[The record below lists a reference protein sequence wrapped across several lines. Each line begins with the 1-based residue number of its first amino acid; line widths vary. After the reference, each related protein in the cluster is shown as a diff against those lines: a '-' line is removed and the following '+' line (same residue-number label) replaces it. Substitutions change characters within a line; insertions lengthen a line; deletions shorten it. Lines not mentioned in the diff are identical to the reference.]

1 MNYSEMAITVTELN
15 KYIKNKFEKDE
26 YLTEL
31 LIKGEISN
39 FKNHYTGHMYFTL
52 KDENSLIKCVM
63 FKTYAQKL
71 NFMPKD
77 GMKVIILG
85 GVSVFERD
93 GVYQIYVKAIQED
106 GLGDLY
112 TKYQQLKENLEKQ
125 GLFNPEHKKKIP
137 MMPKIIGVLSSQ
149 TGSVIKDIIN
159 VSTRRNPN
167 VYIKLLPVPVQGEG
181 ASEKI
186 AYGIDFMNK
195 NKLADVLILARGG
208 GSLED
213 LWPFNEEIVARSI
226 YNSEIPIISAVGHE
240 TDFTIADFVADLR
253 APTPSAAAELA
264 VPDIYEI
271 NKNLNSY
278 KDRLRMALIKKVE
291 FMKLRYEKCMSSSVF
306 KEPTRR
312 INDNYL
318 KVDMYIKHLESIIRQ
333 KYKNEKTKY
342 IELVS
347 KLDAL
352 SPLKTLSRG
361 YSLVEKDNEI
371 VKSVKQLS
379 VGDEI
384 EIRFADGK
392 VNAIVPKGRGVFGS
406 LYFKRL
412 KYLIEK

>member
-15 KYIKNKFEKDE
+15 KYIKDKFEKDE

-52 KDENSLIKCVM
+52 KDEKSLIKCVM

-77 GMKVIILG
+77 GMKVIVLG

-93 GVYQIYVKAIQED
+93 GVYQIYVKAMQED

-112 TKYQQLKENLEKQ
+112 TKYQQLKEKLEKQ
-125 GLFNPEHKKKIP
+125 GLFDTEHKKKIP

-149 TGSVIKDIIN
+149 TGSVIRDIIN

-167 VYIKLLPVPVQGEG
+167 VYIRLLPVPVQGEG
-181 ASEKI
+181 AAEKI
-186 AYGIDFMNK
+186 AYGIDYMNK

-213 LWPFNEEIVARSI
+213 LWPFNEEIVANSI

-271 NKNLNSY
+271 NKKLNSY
-278 KDRLRMALIKKVE
+278 IDRLRMSLIKKVQ
-291 FMKLRYEKCMSSSVF
+291 FMRLRYEKCMSSSVF

-312 INDNYL
+312 INDNYI
-318 KVDMYIKHLESIIRQ
+318 KIDMYIKQLESVIKQ
-333 KYKNEKTKY
+333 KYKNEKTRY
-342 IELVS
+342 VELVS

-361 YSLVEKDNEI
+361 YSLVEKDRKI
-371 VKSVKQLS
+371 VKSVKQLNE
-379 VGDEI
+379 GDEI
-384 EIRFADGK
+384 EIRFTDGK
-392 VNAIVPKGRGVFGS
+392 VNAKCA
-406 LYFKRL
+406 K
-412 KYLIEK
+412 